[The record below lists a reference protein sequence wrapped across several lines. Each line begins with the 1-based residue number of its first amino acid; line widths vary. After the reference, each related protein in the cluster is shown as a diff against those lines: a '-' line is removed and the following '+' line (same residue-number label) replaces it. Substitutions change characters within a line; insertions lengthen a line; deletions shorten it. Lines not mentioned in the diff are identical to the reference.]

1 MVEMFAGMAVVCV
14 FWFVGQGQA
23 LCAASNLKK
32 ATGVG
37 FVVQVLCAAINLK
50 MATGVE
56 CSMMSIDDV
65 Q

>member
-14 FWFVGQGQA
+14 FWFVGWGQV
-23 LCAASNLKK
+23 LCAASDLKT

-37 FVVQVLCAAINLK
+37 FVVQILRAAIDLK
-50 MATGVE
+50 TATGVE
-56 CSMMSIDDV
+56 CSMMAIDDV